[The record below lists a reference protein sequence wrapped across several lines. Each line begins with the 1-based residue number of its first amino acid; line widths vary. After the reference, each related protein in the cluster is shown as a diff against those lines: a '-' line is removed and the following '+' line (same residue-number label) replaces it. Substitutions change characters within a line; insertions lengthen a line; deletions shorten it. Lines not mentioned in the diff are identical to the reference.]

1 MKRIPKY
8 FAEIYEENVSC
19 FCILAAILVLFL
31 DYLTGKNIEFPILY
45 ALPVGIAAWN
55 LKKPMAYASSIILPL
70 TRAGFL
76 YLWNDIQTVPVVL
89 INTSIIV
96 FALLAYAY
104 LISKTALQKKS
115 LEKKVKILTGI
126 LPICSGCLKI
136 RNEKGEYE
144 RIEKYVS
151 EHSEAQFSHGLC
163 RDCAKRLYPDA
174 YAAIYPQKD

>member
-1 MKRIPKY
+1 MKREAKKII
-8 FAEIYEENVSC
+8 AIYEENVSC
-19 FCILAAILVLFL
+19 FCVLAAILVLFF

-55 LKKPMAYASSIILPL
+55 FKQLMAYALSMILPL

-76 YLWNDIQTVPVVL
+76 YLWNDIHTVPVVL

-96 FALLAYAY
+96 FALSAYAY

-115 LEKKVKILTGI
+115 LEKKIKVLTGI
-126 LPICSGCLKI
+126 LPICAGCQKI

-144 RIEKYVS
+144 RIEKYIS
-151 EHSEAQFSHGLC
+151 EHSEVQFSHGIC
-163 RDCAKRLYPDA
+163 RDCAKRLYPDV
-174 YAAIYPQKD
+174 YASISPQKD